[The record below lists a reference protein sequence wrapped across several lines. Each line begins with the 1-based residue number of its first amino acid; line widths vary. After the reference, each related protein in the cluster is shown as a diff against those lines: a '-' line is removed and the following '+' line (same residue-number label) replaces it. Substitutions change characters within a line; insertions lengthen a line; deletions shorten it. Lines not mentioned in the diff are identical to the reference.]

1 MAKCLVG
8 HRVRC
13 TTDPA
18 QNQPVRS
25 GALRAKHLKEGQE
38 DIIVHPRNSA
48 VFVSLSAAP
57 LALTGCQAIQG
68 IFKAGFWLGAFG
80 VAAMAVLVFLTLSL
94 VRR

>member
-1 MAKCLVG
+1 M
-8 HRVRC
+8 
-13 TTDPA
+13 
-18 QNQPVRS
+18 
-25 GALRAKHLKEGQE
+25 
-38 DIIVHPRNSA
+38 HPRNSA